1 MNNRRTVPGGQTT
14 HMLSAI
20 LAKVTN
26 IEKLLAPA
34 VHNLPD
40 SEILDSKGV
49 RLLTKMSDRTLL
61 RRRNDGT
68 LPFHRDKGKI
78 YYRRS
83 DVLRAMLLEKEE
95 HSKKISVMKKMIK
108 IESGSFAAL
117 VRSYKKSLNMLAVL
131 QHICQENDVALSML
145 PDEVCELIN
154 LDPAEIEKQRLSGR
168 LRFAEEEN
176 GTKHYS
182 IVDIINL
189 KDSIDWKVI
198 NKQVESLS
206 FEEEE

>member
-40 SEILDSKGV
+40 S
-49 RLLTKMSDRTLL
+49 KMSDRTLL

-95 HSKKISVMKKMIK
+95 HSKK
-108 IESGSFAAL
+108 
-117 VRSYKKSLNMLAVL
+117 
-131 QHICQENDVALSML
+131 
-145 PDEVCELIN
+145 
-154 LDPAEIEKQRLSGR
+154 
-168 LRFAEEEN
+168 
-176 GTKHYS
+176 
-182 IVDIINL
+182 
-189 KDSIDWKVI
+189 
-198 NKQVESLS
+198 
-206 FEEEE
+206 

>member
-1 MNNRRTVPGGQTT
+1 MNNRRTAPGGQLT
-14 HMLSAI
+14 HMLSTI

-34 VHNLPD
+34 IHNLPD

-61 RRRNDGT
+61 RRRNDGS

-95 HSKKISVMKKMIK
+95 HSKNK
-108 IESGSFAAL
+108 
-117 VRSYKKSLNMLAVL
+117 
-131 QHICQENDVALSML
+131 
-145 PDEVCELIN
+145 
-154 LDPAEIEKQRLSGR
+154 RL
-168 LRFAEEEN
+168 
-176 GTKHYS
+176 
-182 IVDIINL
+182 
-189 KDSIDWKVI
+189 
-198 NKQVESLS
+198 
-206 FEEEE
+206 

>member
-1 MNNRRTVPGGQTT
+1 MNNRRTAPGGQMT

-34 VHNLPD
+34 IHNLPD

-61 RRRNDGT
+61 RRDR
-68 LPFHRDKGKI
+68 GKI

-95 HSKKISVMKKMIK
+95 HSKNK
-108 IESGSFAAL
+108 
-117 VRSYKKSLNMLAVL
+117 
-131 QHICQENDVALSML
+131 
-145 PDEVCELIN
+145 
-154 LDPAEIEKQRLSGR
+154 RL
-168 LRFAEEEN
+168 
-176 GTKHYS
+176 
-182 IVDIINL
+182 
-189 KDSIDWKVI
+189 
-198 NKQVESLS
+198 
-206 FEEEE
+206 